1 MRAAFG
7 DRWGICSNGLML
19 DAFNPDARNSPSGKM
34 WEQRKREA
42 LQKSGCTHLLLCV
55 GRLSPE
61 KGVGDLIACMPRLP
75 GCLLWLIGDGPARP
89 PLEQAHAPAL
99 CHFTPRPRR
108 PCFHGTQLPS
118 FSSAPAHDPFRPAAP
133 AQVVAE
139 GVDGSGPLSER
150 VTFWGYQ
157 RGEALSAVYTARAR
171 PAGPAPAALA
181 WHRHRS
187 R

>member
-133 AQVVAE
+133 AQ
-139 GVDGSGPLSER
+139 
-150 VTFWGYQ
+150 Q
-157 RGEALSAVYTARAR
+157 I
-171 PAGPAPAALA
+171 
-181 WHRHRS
+181 
-187 R
+187 